1 MKLHANAALS
11 LRQRERMARR
21 VVELGWSLTKAAA
34 AAEVSERTCS
44 KWVARYRAEGMA
56 GLADRSSAPAVV
68 ANRTAEQTVQVIAAL
83 RRLRFTGPEIA
94 ELLDRPLSTV
104 SGILTRIGMGKLGR
118 LGLEPANRYERQ
130 RPGELI
136 HVDVKKLGRIVGG
149 AGKRV
154 RGGGNHYTGSYTDQ
168 AGTRRGKA
176 GWECVH
182 IAIDDATRLAYAEVL
197 PDEKATTAIGFLRR
211 AVAFYQRHG
220 MTVEELITDNGAA
233 YISTVHAIACRV
245 MGIRHLRTRPRRPQT
260 NGKAERFI
268 RTMLAGWAYGAIYA
282 SSTERTAALDGWLWR
297 YNHHRRHAALGRQT
311 PITRLNNLL
320 GTYT

>member
-1 MKLHANAALS
+1 
-11 LRQRERMARR
+11 
-21 VVELGWSLTKAAA
+21 V
-34 AAEVSERTCS
+34 
-44 KWVARYRAEGMA
+44 A
-56 GLADRSSAPAVV
+56 GLLDRSSAPGVV
-68 ANRTAEQTVQVIAAL
+68 ANRTEEQTVQVIAAL
-83 RRLRFTGPEIA
+83 RRLRFTGPDIA

-118 LGLEPANRYERQ
+118 LGMEPANRYERQ

-154 RGGGNHYTGSYTDQ
+154 RGGGNHYTGSYTDA

-211 AVAFYQRHG
+211 AVAFYERHG
-220 MTVEELITDNGAA
+220 MLVQELITDNGAA
-233 YISTVHAIACRV
+233 YVSTVHAIACRLL
-245 MGIRHLRTRPRRPQT
+245 GIRHLRTRPRRPQT

-268 RTMLAGWAYGAIYA
+268 RTMLSGWAYGAIYA
-282 SSTERTAALDGWLWR
+282 TSTERTAALDGWLWR
-297 YNHHRRHAALGRQT
+297 YNHHRRHQALGRQT
-311 PITRLNNLL
+311 PITRLNNVL